1 MVWHLK
7 IESGV
12 QKLEIFKVLRKK
24 WKYFLIWGRNGQQKK
39 GKIMAIFIFCLFHF
53 VLVFQPYLPL
63 LLKKYIVFFLNV
75 DLLLKSDSKNIL
87 WCMRVF
93 FLFSHFTFL
102 GNFDFWG
109 QQMRSSQLDECKSAD
124 NIKLAD
130 QVIRSYQLI
139 RIRSLLEIRAFLEVK
154 SASGLRSKWLAWFG
168 NLVL

>member
-1 MVWHLK
+1 MTLEDWIRGSKVRDFQS
-7 IESGV
+7 IEEKNENIWSKEKG
-12 QKLEIFKVLRKK
+12 QKLWRFCV
-24 WKYFLIWGRNGQQKK
+24 
-39 GKIMAIFIFCLFHF
+39 FCLFYF

-63 LLKKYIVFFLNV
+63 LLKKYIVSFLNV

-102 GNFDFWG
+102 GNFNFWG
-109 QQMRSSQLDECKSAD
+109 QQMRSSQLDECNSAD
-124 NIKLAD
+124 DIKLAD

-139 RIRSLLEIRAFLEVK
+139 RIWSLLEIRAFLEVK

>member
-7 IESGV
+7 IGSGV

-24 WKYFLIWGRNGQQKK
+24 WKYFLIWGRNGKQKK
-39 GKIMAIFIFCLFHF
+39 GKNHGDFVFFVYFI
-53 VLVFQPYLPL
+53 LVFQPYLPL
-63 LLKKYIVFFLNV
+63 LLKKYIVSFLNV

-102 GNFDFWG
+102 GNFNFWG

-124 NIKLAD
+124 DIKLAD

-139 RIRSLLEIRAFLEVK
+139 RIWSLLEIRAFLEVK